1 MPESNNLTT
10 IVTEFGKFRYN
21 IVPMVLCASSD
32 IFQYKLDE
40 LLGDIEGVKT
50 YTADIL
56 VIGKMSLSQHI
67 DQLRV
72 IFDRLCTTGL
82 KFDAPKC
89 IFWFKYIPY
98 LGYIIT
104 RVGIKPNLNK
114 VQWVVDIRRSTI
126 ITGV

>member
-1 MPESNNLTT
+1 
-10 IVTEFGKFRYN
+10 
-21 IVPMVLCASSD
+21 MVLCASSD

-56 VIGKMSLSQHI
+56 VIGKMSLFQHI
-67 DQLRV
+67 YQLRV
-72 IFDRLCTTGL
+72 IFDRMCTTGL
-82 KFDAPKC
+82 KFYSPKC